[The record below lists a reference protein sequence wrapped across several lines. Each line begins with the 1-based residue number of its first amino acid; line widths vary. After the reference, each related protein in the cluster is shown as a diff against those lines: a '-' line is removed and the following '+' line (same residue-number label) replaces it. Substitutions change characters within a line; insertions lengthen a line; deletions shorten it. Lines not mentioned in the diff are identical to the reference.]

1 MNKDDALTRALDIS
15 DDAARVGFDW
25 PRTEQALEKVI
36 EEANELMEAL
46 RCGHGISDE
55 LGDLLFS
62 VVNVARKCGVNP
74 AQALDDTN
82 AKFSR
87 RFLYV
92 TEQLHRR
99 GSAPESST
107 LEEMDALWNE
117 AKRLEREEAAGG

>member
-1 MNKDDALTRALDIS
+1 MKNDDALSRAMSIS
-15 DDAARVGFDW
+15 TDAAQLGFDW

-36 EEANELMEAL
+36 EEANELLEAL

-62 VVNVARKCGVNP
+62 VVNVARKCDVDPG
-74 AQALDDTN
+74 QALDGTN

-87 RFLYV
+87 RFAYV

-99 GSAPESST
+99 GSSPEAST
-107 LEEMDALWNE
+107 LEEMDSLWEE
-117 AKRLEREEAAGG
+117 AKRLERGEAARG